1 MTKEGA
7 TSFSPITSTNVRFSL
22 QNLKNFSFS
31 PFTTLVK
38 NFKFL
43 PSASPKL
50 LNFNQDHPSKKKQF
64 FWSNPYKIEVVITSF
79 IEMLVTKLWSHEQI
93 YNIT

>member
-50 LNFNQDHPSKKKQF
+50 LNFNQDHPSKKWF
-64 FWSNPYKIEVVITSF
+64 FWSNTYKIEVVVTSLTEILELPNF
-79 IEMLVTKLWSHEQI
+79 RHMNTS
-93 YNIT
+93 TT